1 MRDCWIEYMDSA
13 AYGSSTFA
21 QFMEHTL
28 AEQGV
33 QNLFSLRG
41 AQRTAAAK
49 SNRAFIIK
57 QRADMRTRLVH
68 AAMAG
73 KLAWGS
79 AQLAGFVE
87 SASETVD
94 LTELDDEL

>member
-1 MRDCWIEYMDSA
+1 
-13 AYGSSTFA
+13 
-21 QFMEHTL
+21 MEHTL